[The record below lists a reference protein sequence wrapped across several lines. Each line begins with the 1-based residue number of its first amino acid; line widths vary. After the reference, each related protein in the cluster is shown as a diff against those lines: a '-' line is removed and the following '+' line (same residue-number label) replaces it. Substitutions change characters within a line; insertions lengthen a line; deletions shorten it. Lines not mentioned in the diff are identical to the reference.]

1 MKINDITYISGCVEL
16 VTILILLQKDK
27 TREEKK
33 KKEWLLKYT
42 VSGYILIRSPS
53 FEVRYR

>member
-1 MKINDITYISGCVEL
+1 MTLHTLSGCVEL